1 MFKDEAAAVC
11 NTARGKLN
19 LLEKN
24 PLGYLIMSMLAGL
37 FIGLGSILMG
47 TVGGLF
53 TAGGAYS
60 TRLINGL
67 VFSVGLCLGTM
78 AGAEFVGT
86 MKANHATKTE
96 QYFTTSLAIVPLQLM
111 AVAGFRKTESW
122 GKIAKLWVI
131 CWVGNLIGSVITA
144 AIFTGT
150 GLATGDIGT
159 YMANLAVTKAS
170 GGMVDLFAKAVMCNI
185 CVCLAIWC
193 GAKMKSEG
201 GKIAM
206 NVCCV
211 VTFVTCGFEHSVAN
225 MTFFAVGLMNPNGMA
240 ISMSGVIM
248 NLIVVTIG
256 NMIGGII
263 CVALPYYLI
272 SKDK

>member
-11 NTARGKLN
+11 NTARGKTESVGKKSGRLS
-19 LLEKN
+19 
-24 PLGYLIMSMLAGL
+24 YDVHAAGL

-67 VFSVGLCLGTM
+67 VFSVGLCLVTM
-78 AGAEFVGT
+78 AGAELFTGNNFV
-86 MKANHATKTE
+86 
-96 QYFTTSLAIVPLQLM
+96 M

-122 GKIAKLWVI
+122 GKIVKLWVI
-131 CWVGNLIGSVITA
+131 CWIGNLIGSVITA
-144 AIFTGT
+144 AILPAQE
-150 GLATGDIGT
+150 LATGDIGT

-170 GGMVDLFAKAVMCNI
+170 GGVIDLFAKAVMCNI

-201 GKIAM
+201 GKIAHEHM
-206 NVCCV
+206 LCC
-211 VTFVTCGFEHSVAN
+211 
-225 MTFFAVGLMNPNGMA
+225 
-240 ISMSGVIM
+240 
-248 NLIVVTIG
+248 NLR
-256 NMIGGII
+256 
-263 CVALPYYLI
+263 YLRL
-272 SKDK
+272 

>member
-67 VFSVGLCLGTM
+67 VFSVGLCLVTM
-78 AGAEFVGT
+78 AGAELFTGNNFV
-86 MKANHATKTE
+86 
-96 QYFTTSLAIVPLQLM
+96 M

-159 YMANLAVTKAS
+159 YMAHLAVTKAS